1 MTWSLWGAIVGNGTV
16 TTRALSPRSN
26 WAMRK
31 ELGLACEEETDK
43 VKENIPETLV
53 GNRIAIVIRAKIKAI
68 KGGERQR
75 GGGFKKRGTF
85 RRKNQSKRE
94 RVTLRKCESYLL

>member
-1 MTWSLWGAIVGNGTV
+1 M
-16 TTRALSPRSN
+16 
-26 WAMRK
+26 
-31 ELGLACEEETDK
+31 GLACEEETDK

-68 KGGERQR
+68 KGRGEAK
-75 GGGFKKRGTF
+75 GGFKKRGTF